1 MNMSGQVETL
11 CLPNGMIST
20 RDLTH
25 EEAIVLRLLG
35 QVLVRMHV
43 TAAGRSSWRLLP
55 IFQCRH
61 QFDAHDRQDA
71 VYLNTAAFRQENC
84 LPRRNGR
91 PACASSQSLIS
102 AEPIPFVRS
111 VHWQQPHIPGTGLP
125 LCTASDD

>member
-43 TAAGRSSWRLLP
+43 TAAGRSILE
-55 IFQCRH
+55 
-61 QFDAHDRQDA
+61 A
-71 VYLNTAAFRQENC
+71 VAKF
-84 LPRRNGR
+84 PM
-91 PACASSQSLIS
+91 P
-102 AEPIPFVRS
+102 PS
-111 VHWQQPHIPGTGLP
+111 V
-125 LCTASDD
+125 